1 MTVVY
6 LWIIPFGPII
16 YRLKQNRDSV
26 VQSRLWVDTSPDLI
40 NRIASNCISQLL
52 NLMCN
57 LIVSSNKLF
66 EEPYFHHVEKIKTIG
81 SCYMAASGLA
91 PDKQVGDFSVCGL
104 ISFCLISFALIC
116 GTCYDIISLHETV
129 CLSLSP
135 PEIDG

>member
-1 MTVVY
+1 
-6 LWIIPFGPII
+6 
-16 YRLKQNRDSV
+16 
-26 VQSRLWVDTSPDLI
+26 
-40 NRIASNCISQLL
+40 
-52 NLMCN
+52 MCN
-57 LIVSSNKLF
+57 LILSSNKLF
-66 EEPYFHHVEKIKTIG
+66 EELYFHHVEKIKTIG

-135 PEIDG
+135 PEINGWMEPPERAGFVCIGDAGDLERDY